1 MKNWEKT
8 FVDPSTSIKDAI
20 RILESSGMQISLVVD
35 HKKCLLG
42 AITDGD
48 IRRAILK
55 GISLERPVEEAMNK
69 KPTVA
74 SPEDDRNYVLTIMK
88 SQLIH
93 HVPIVN
99 KEGVVVG
106 LETVDQLYFGGM
118 EDNWIVLMAGGLGT
132 RLLPLTKDCPKP
144 MIKVGNKP
152 LLELTIQRC
161 IKAGFRKFFISVNY
175 KAEMIKSYFKDG
187 SKWGIEIQYIHEEE
201 KMGTAGSIGLLPQ
214 RPDKAFLVMNCDL
227 VTNVNLVNMFQF
239 HQKNKAKGTMGVCE
253 YMIEVPYG
261 VVEIQEHKISSINE
275 KPTQRFL
282 INGGI
287 YVLEPETL
295 ELFNENI
302 FLDMPE
308 LFNKMIAKNWHTSVF
323 PIREYWI
330 DVGQISDLEKANY
343 DFNS

>member
-1 MKNWEKT
+1 MKNLGKIL
-8 FVDPSTSIKDAI
+8 VAPSTSIRDVI
-20 RILESSGMQISLVVD
+20 RLLESSGMQISLVVD
-35 HKKCLLG
+35 QKKCLLG

-55 GISLERPVEEAMNK
+55 GISLDKSVEEAMNK
-69 KPTVA
+69 NPTVA
-74 SPEDDRNYVLTIMK
+74 YPENDRNHILKIMRR
-88 SQLIH
+88 QLIH

-106 LETVDQLYFGGM
+106 LETVDQFYFGGM

-144 MIKVGNKP
+144 MIKVGGKP
-152 LLELTIQRC
+152 LLELTIERC
-161 IKAGFRKFFISVNY
+161 IEAGFCKFFISVNY

-187 SKWGIEIQYIHEEE
+187 SQWGIEIQYIHEEE

-227 VTNVNLVNMFQF
+227 VTNVNLVNMFHF
-239 HQKNKAKGTMGVCE
+239 HHQNKAKGTMGVCE

-261 VVEIQEHKISSINE
+261 VVEIQGHRISRINE

-295 ELFNENI
+295 DLLNKNI

-308 LFNKMIAKNWHTSVF
+308 LFKEMIAKNWPTSVF
-323 PIREYWI
+323 PIREYWV